1 MKTIKFRP
9 DFESKLKKLKV
20 KTKFT
25 KRFLEGILPNETQ
38 DQALEYM
45 NSVPTWSLFIMGA
58 FDFHKLS
65 EEECSFWTK
74 ISKK

>member
-9 DFESKLKKLKV
+9 DYEAKLKKLKV

-25 KRFLEGILPNETQ
+25 KRFLDGILPNETQ
-38 DQALEYM
+38 DQALAYL
-45 NSVPTWSLFIMGA
+45 NSMPTWSLFIMGA

-65 EEECSFWTK
+65 EKECLFWTK
-74 ISKK
+74 IAGK